1 MIRNLTAQSKHLN
14 VIIDIHIKRDDK
26 FRVNQEL
33 IERDLY
39 TKLPNGTDYIGE
51 CWPGL
56 SSYPDIFNPKARD
69 YLAEQ
74 YSFANFPHS
83 TRDIMIWNDMNE
95 PSTFNGPEKTFP
107 KDLIHYGGWEHRD
120 VHNQFGHMQLKS
132 TYAGLFKRTE
142 GQLRPF
148 TLTRSHFA
156 GSQRYAM
163 IWTGD
168 NTASWDFLRV
178 SMKMCLSAAV
188 AGFSFCGAD
197 VGGFFN
203 HPDAQLFRRW
213 YQVAA
218 FQPFYRSHANMGTP
232 RREPWLYDD
241 LTMDVIRVAVKKRYT
256 FLPLWY
262 TLFFEHERDGLP
274 VMRPLLANYPTDESG
289 FMLDNN
295 YMLGDKLLV
304 QPVNQ
309 PNVLT
314 SMVYFPTGA
323 DVWYDIDTLERW
335 DKPGSHNIAVTD
347 YSVSGAGYRI

>member
-1 MIRNLTAQSKHLN
+1 MIQNLTQNDKHLN
-14 VIIDIHIKRDDK
+14 VIIDIHIKRDDGY
-26 FRVNQEL
+26 RLNREL
-33 IERDLY
+33 IENDLY
-39 TKLPNGTDYIGE
+39 TKLPNGSDYIGE

-74 YSFANFPHS
+74 YSFENFPYS

-132 TYAGLFKRTE
+132 THAGLLKRTD
-142 GQLRPF
+142 GKLRPF

-168 NTASWDFLRV
+168 NTASWDFMRV
-178 SMKMCLSAAV
+178 AMKMCLTSGV
-188 AGFSFCGAD
+188 VGFSFCGAD

-203 HPDAQLFRRW
+203 HPNGELIRRW
-213 YQVAA
+213 YQAAA

-241 LTMDVIRVAVKKRYT
+241 LTLDVVRQAVKKRYT
-256 FLPLWY
+256 YLPMWY
-262 TLFFEHERDGLP
+262 TLFYEHEMMGYP
-274 VMRPLLANYPTDESG
+274 VMRPLLADYPADEYG
-289 FMLDNN
+289 FKLDNV
-295 YMLGDKLLV
+295 YMLGNKLLV
-304 QPVNQ
+304 QPVNK
-309 PNVLT
+309 PGVT
-314 SMVYFPTGA
+314 SFNVYFPYISNTLW
-323 DVWYDIDTLERW
+323 DIWYDIDTLQKF
-335 DKPGSHNIAVTD
+335 DKPGTFNISVMSH
-347 YSVSGAGYRI
+347 SVSL